1 MERACMKSKEE
12 GRKVQGCVKSSIWNS
27 TLGGTS
33 VGWIGDRSVA
43 ITLAEGYWSAKS
55 IAHIPV
61 PVPRSRTR
69 WGFGSMGAR
78 KREPL
83 RVRLKI

>member
-1 MERACMKSKEE
+1 MKSKEE
-12 GRKVQGCVKSSIWNS
+12 GRKVHGSVKSSIWNS
-27 TLGGTS
+27 RLGGTEM
-33 VGWIGDRSVA
+33 GWMGDRSVA
-43 ITLAEGYWSAKS
+43 ITEAEGNWSAKS

-69 WGFGSMGAR
+69 WGLEVMGAR

-83 RVRLKI
+83 RVRVKMW